1 MQNEALTLAPRVGP
15 DRRICYDILMPL
27 SYAQQ
32 KALAM
37 QWKAAAPALRKARH
51 ADIRRE
57 NNAQVI
63 RSLDELSRYVLRT
76 SKSRTSSGFV
86 QMYRILGSPAPR

>member
-1 MQNEALTLAPRVGP
+1 VVGGAGWDEIGGRGTIAPMALNYT
-15 DRRICYDILMPL
+15 
-27 SYAQQ
+27 QQ

-57 NNAQVI
+57 NSVMAMDALN
-63 RSLDELSRYVLRT
+63 SLFRQAI
-76 SKSRTSSGFV
+76 KSTPARRRSGFV
-86 QMYRILGSPAPR
+86 EMYRILARQSQQ

>member
-1 MQNEALTLAPRVGP
+1 
-15 DRRICYDILMPL
+15 MPL
-27 SYAQQ
+27 THAQQ

-63 RSLDELSRYVLRT
+63 RSLDDLSRHVLKNA
-76 SKSRTSSGFV
+76 KSRTSSGFV
-86 QMYRILGSPAPR
+86 QMYKVLGRASHR